1 MARISEQTLIVSDH
15 RVAPGR
21 LRSRILCG
29 AAVAL
34 YWAALEV
41 YLPTLPTYIAERS
54 GALAQVG
61 AILSMYGLSQ
71 TIVRFPLGI
80 LSDWVGRRKPFVIAG
95 MILAATGALIL
106 GHAEGT
112 AGLYVG
118 RTITGLAG
126 AAWVPLLV
134 MFSALFPPEEAV
146 RASAMVTLIGSAAR
160 TVATSLT
167 GFLNDWGGYGLAFQ
181 IAAALAAI
189 GVLALL
195 PSSDPQREPHS
206 PNPRAI
212 VRLVTRPDVLLPSL
226 VAFASQFAMWGS
238 TFSFN
243 PIMARQLGAS
253 DRTLGLLMS
262 LSALMMLGGNL
273 VATAGARR
281 FGARALTFA
290 GLGMLCGGIVIVAVA
305 PSVAWVLVAQAIIG
319 FSQGIGYPVLVGLSI
334 RYVDDSQ
341 RTSAMGLHQMIY
353 ALGMFG
359 GPAVCGLLAD
369 ALGLRPMF
377 GITAGLTLLAG
388 LVLMRQLGQRV
399 PQID

>member
-1 MARISEQTLIVSDH
+1 MAQIKSLAN
-15 RVAPGR
+15 RVRTSTAPGVM
-21 LRSRILCG
+21 RSRILCG

-61 AILSMYGLSQ
+61 AILAMYGLSQ
-71 TIVRFPLGI
+71 TLVRFPLGI

-95 MILAATGALIL
+95 MILAAMGALML
-106 GHAEGT
+106 GYAQGT
-112 AGLYVG
+112 PALYVG

-134 MFSALFPPEEAV
+134 MFSALFPPEESV
-146 RASAMVTLIGSAAR
+146 RATAMVTLIGSAAR
-160 TVATSLT
+160 TVATSAT
-167 GFLNDWGGYGLAFQ
+167 GWLNDWGGYRLAFQ
-181 IAAALAAI
+181 IAAFLAAVGI
-189 GVLALL
+189 VALL
-195 PSSDPQREPHS
+195 PSSDPRRDPQP
-206 PNPRAI
+206 PNTRAI
-212 VRLVTRPDVLLPSL
+212 LRLVTRPDVLLPSL

-243 PIMARQLGAS
+243 PIMARELG
-253 DRTLGLLMS
+253 
-262 LSALMMLGGNL
+262 
-273 VATAGARR
+273 RR
-281 FGARALTFA
+281 FGARALTYA
-290 GLGMLCGGIVIVAVA
+290 GLGMLCGGIVLVAVA
-305 PSVAWVLVAQAIIG
+305 PSVTWVLVAQAVIG

-334 RYVDDSQ
+334 RHVDDIQ

-359 GPAVCGLLAD
+359 GPAACGLLAD
-369 ALGLRPMF
+369 AFGLRAMF
-377 GITAGLTLLAG
+377 CITAALALLAG
-388 LVLMRQLGQRV
+388 LGLMRLLVRRV

>member
-1 MARISEQTLIVSDH
+1 MAQIKSLAN
-15 RVAPGR
+15 RVRTSTAPGVM
-21 LRSRILCG
+21 RSRILCG

-61 AILSMYGLSQ
+61 AILAMYGLSQ
-71 TIVRFPLGI
+71 TLVRFPLGI

-95 MILAATGALIL
+95 MILAAMGALML
-106 GHAEGT
+106 GYAQGT
-112 AGLYVG
+112 PALYVG

-134 MFSALFPPEEAV
+134 MFSALFPPEESV
-146 RASAMVTLIGSAAR
+146 RATAMVTLIGSAAR
-160 TVATSLT
+160 TVATSAT
-167 GFLNDWGGYGLAFQ
+167 GWLNDWGGYRLAFQ
-181 IAAALAAI
+181 IAAFLAAVGI
-189 GVLALL
+189 VALL
-195 PSSDPQREPHS
+195 PSSDPRRDPQP
-206 PNPRAI
+206 PNTRAI
-212 VRLVTRPDVLLPSL
+212 LRLVTRPDVLLPSL

-243 PIMARQLGAS
+243 PIMARELGAS

-262 LSALMMLGGNL
+262 LNALMMLCGNL

-281 FGARALTFA
+281 FGARALTYA
-290 GLGMLCGGIVIVAVA
+290 GLGMLCGGIVLVAVA
-305 PSVAWVLVAQAIIG
+305 PSVTWVLVAQAVIG

-334 RYVDDSQ
+334 RHVDDIQ

-359 GPAVCGLLAD
+359 GPAACGLLAD
-369 ALGLRPMF
+369 AFGLRAMF
-377 GITAGLTLLAG
+377 CITAALALLAG
-388 LVLMRQLGQRV
+388 LGLMRLLVRRV